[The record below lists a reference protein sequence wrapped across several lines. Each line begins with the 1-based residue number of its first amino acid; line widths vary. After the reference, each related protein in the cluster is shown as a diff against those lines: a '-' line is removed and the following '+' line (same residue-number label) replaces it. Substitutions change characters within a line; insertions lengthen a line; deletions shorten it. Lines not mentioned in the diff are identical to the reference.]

1 MGGLAM
7 SQQTFVYDPAT
18 EGFQRHMQ
26 SVYRTLRDE
35 YPVHVTPDGAFVL
48 SRFED
53 VWSAVHDWGSFSSAG
68 VAEAAEL
75 RPQMIYM
82 DPPDHTSLRSLVSRA
97 FTPKRVADLEPRVRA
112 VADQLL
118 ARVVA
123 VGRCDL
129 VHEFASPLPSTI
141 MSDLI
146 GVPDEHREA
155 FQGWIEAFLEVTS
168 PDDIA
173 GRATNIY
180 NLFGSLLAERRALPA
195 DDLMSALLAARVD
208 GDGLS
213 DDDLLGFCFL
223 LLVAGNDTTTSLIS
237 NGAELLARHQD
248 QRAELAAD
256 PSLIPAAV
264 EEMVRIESP
273 TQALSRT
280 AMRDVELHGTM
291 IGAGSRVMLLWGS
304 ANLDDREFEDPEVFD
319 IHRQPSRHLG
329 FGHGI
334 HVCLG
339 AALARLEARVAFEE
353 LLARVPDYELCGT
366 PERYVSNWA
375 RAWRILPL
383 QFESAR

>member
-1 MGGLAM
+1 MN
-7 SQQTFVYDPAT
+7 QRTFVYEPAT
-18 EGFQRHMQ
+18 TQFQREMHA
-26 SVYRTLRDE
+26 VYRTLRDE
-35 YPVHVTPDGAFVL
+35 YPVYVAPDGAYVL

-53 VWSAVHDWGSFSSAG
+53 VWGAVHDWGSFSSAG

-82 DPPDHTSLRSLVSRA
+82 DPPDHTSLRALVSRA

-118 ARVVA
+118 ARITSA
-123 VGRCDL
+123 GHCDL

-155 FQGWIEAFLEVTS
+155 FQGWIEAFFEVTS

-180 NLFGSLLAERRALPA
+180 ALFGSLLADRRQVPA
-195 DDLMSALLAARVD
+195 DDLMSALLAAQVD
-208 GDGLS
+208 GDRLS

-237 NGAELLARHQD
+237 NGAELLARHRD
-248 QRAELAAD
+248 QRAELASD
-256 PSLIPAAV
+256 RSLIPAAV
-264 EEMVRIESP
+264 EEMLRIESP

-280 AMRDVELHGTM
+280 AMREVELHGTT
-291 IGAGSRVMLLWGS
+291 IPAGSRVMLLWGS
-304 ANLDDREFEDPEVFD
+304 ANLDDREFDDPDVFD
-319 IHRQPSRHLG
+319 IHREPTRHLG

-339 AALARLEARVAFEE
+339 AALARLETRVAFEE
-353 LLARVPDYELCGT
+353 LLARMPEYRLSGE

-375 RAWRILPL
+375 RAWRFLPL
-383 QFESAR
+383 EFESVR

>member
-1 MGGLAM
+1 MG
-7 SQQTFVYDPAT
+7 QQAFVYDPAT
-18 EGFQRHMQ
+18 EQFQREMHAI
-26 SVYRTLRDE
+26 YRTLRDE
-35 YPVHVTPDGAFVL
+35 HPVYVAPDGAYVL
-48 SRFED
+48 SRFDD
-53 VWSAVHDWGSFSSAG
+53 VWTAVHDWGTFSSAG

-82 DPPDHTSLRSLVSRA
+82 DPPDHTALRALVSRA
-97 FTPKRVADLEPRVRA
+97 FTPKRVADLEPRVRL

-118 ARVVA
+118 SRVA
-123 VGRCDL
+123 AAGTCDL

-146 GVPDEHREA
+146 GVPDEHRKA
-155 FQGWIEAFLEVTS
+155 FQGWIEAFLEVTG
-168 PDDIA
+168 PEDIA
-173 GRATNIY
+173 SRAANIY
-180 NLFGSLLAERRALPA
+180 GLFGSLLAERRHSPA
-195 DDLMSALLAARVD
+195 DDLMSALLAAQVD
-208 GDGLS
+208 GENLS

-248 QRAELAAD
+248 QRGELAGD

-280 AMRDVELHGTM
+280 AMRDVDLHGTT
-291 IGAGSRVMLLWGS
+291 IPAGSRVILLWGS
-304 ANLDDREFEDPEVFD
+304 ANLDDREFADPDLFD
-319 IHRQPSRHLG
+319 IHRRPTRHLG

-339 AALARLEARVAFEE
+339 AALARLESRVAFEE
-353 LLARVPDYELCGT
+353 LLARMPEYEIRGE
-366 PERYVSNWA
+366 PRRYVSNWA
-375 RAWRILPL
+375 RAWRFLPL
-383 QFESAR
+383 TCESVG

>member
-1 MGGLAM
+1 M
-7 SQQTFVYDPAT
+7 SQQAFVYDPAT
-18 EGFQRHMQ
+18 EAFQREMHAI
-26 SVYRTLRDE
+26 YRTLRDE
-35 YPVHVTPDGAFVL
+35 YPVYVSPDGAYVL

-53 VWSAVHDWGSFSSAG
+53 VWDAVHDWGSFSSAG
-68 VAEAAEL
+68 VAEAAQL

-82 DPPDHTSLRSLVSRA
+82 DPPEHTSMRSLVSRA

-112 VADQLL
+112 VAGQLL
-118 ARVVA
+118 AGVA
-123 VGRCDL
+123 GAGGCDL
-129 VHEFASPLPSTI
+129 VHDFAGPLPSTI

-146 GVPDEHREA
+146 GVPAEHRKA

-180 NLFGSLLAERRALPA
+180 ALFGSLLAERRRSPA
-195 DDLMSALLAARVD
+195 DDLMSALLAAEVD
-208 GDGLS
+208 GESLS

-223 LLVAGNDTTTSLIS
+223 LLVAGNDTTTSLIG
-237 NGAELLARHQD
+237 NGAELLARHRD
-248 QRAELAAD
+248 QRAELAGN

-280 AMRDVELHGTM
+280 ATRDVELHGST
-291 IGAGSRVMLLWGS
+291 IPAGSRVMLLWGS

-319 IHRQPSRHLG
+319 IHRSPSRHLG

-339 AALARLEARVAFEE
+339 AALARLETRVAFEE
-353 LLARVPDYELCGT
+353 LLARAPDYELNGE

-375 RAWRILPL
+375 RAWRFLPL
-383 QFESAR
+383 QFERVR

>member
-1 MGGLAM
+1 M
-7 SQQTFVYDPAT
+7 SRTGFVYDPTTVA
-18 EGFQRHMQ
+18 FQQEMQ
-26 SVYRTLRDE
+26 AVYRTLRDE
-35 YPVHVTPDGAFVL
+35 HPVYAAPDGAFVL

-53 VWSAVHDWGSFSSAG
+53 VWNAVNDWGSFSSAG
-68 VAEAAEL
+68 VAEAAQL
-75 RPQMIYM
+75 QPQMIYM
-82 DPPDHTSLRSLVSRA
+82 DPPNHTALRRLVSRA

-112 VADQLL
+112 VADELL
-118 ARVVA
+118 TKLAA
-123 VGRCDL
+123 GGGGGDL

-146 GVPDEHREA
+146 GVPEEHRTA

-180 NLFGSLLAERRALPA
+180 ALFGTLLAERRRSPA
-195 DDLMSALLAARVD
+195 DDLMSALLAARVE
-208 GDGLS
+208 GDSLS

-223 LLVAGNDTTTSLIS
+223 LLVAGNDTTTSLIG
-237 NGAELLARHQD
+237 NGVELLARNKD

-256 PSLIPAAV
+256 PSLIPGAI
-264 EEMVRIESP
+264 EEMLRIESP

-280 AMRDVELHGTM
+280 AMRDVELHGTT
-291 IGAGSRVMLLWGS
+291 IPAGSRVMLLWGA
-304 ANLDDREFEDPEVFD
+304 ANLDDREFPDPEVFD
-319 IHRQPSRHLG
+319 IHRRAARHLG

-339 AALARLEARVAFEE
+339 AALARLESRVAFEE
-353 LLARVPDYELCGT
+353 LLARSPEYELSGE

-383 QFESAR
+383 QFERVR

>member
-1 MGGLAM
+1 
-7 SQQTFVYDPAT
+7 
-18 EGFQRHMQ
+18 
-26 SVYRTLRDE
+26 
-35 YPVHVTPDGAFVL
+35 
-48 SRFED
+48 
-53 VWSAVHDWGSFSSAG
+53 
-68 VAEAAEL
+68 
-75 RPQMIYM
+75 
-82 DPPDHTSLRSLVSRA
+82 LVSRA

-112 VADQLL
+112 VADELL
-118 ARVVA
+118 TKLAA
-123 VGRCDL
+123 GGGGDL

-146 GVPDEHREA
+146 GVPEEHRTA

-180 NLFGSLLAERRALPA
+180 ALFGTLLAERRRSPA
-195 DDLMSALLAARVD
+195 DDLMSALLAARVE
-208 GDGLS
+208 GDSLS

-223 LLVAGNDTTTSLIS
+223 LLVAGNDTTTSLIG
-237 NGAELLARHQD
+237 NGVELLARNKD

-256 PSLIPAAV
+256 PSLIPGAI
-264 EEMVRIESP
+264 EEMLRIESP

-280 AMRDVELHGTM
+280 AMRDVELHGTT
-291 IGAGSRVMLLWGS
+291 IPAGSRVMLLWGA
-304 ANLDDREFEDPEVFD
+304 ANLDDREFPDPEVFD
-319 IHRQPSRHLG
+319 IHRRAARHLG

-339 AALARLEARVAFEE
+339 AALARLESRVAVEE
-353 LLARVPDYELCGT
+353 LLARSPEYELSGE

-383 QFESAR
+383 QFERVR

>member
-1 MGGLAM
+1 MT
-7 SQQTFVYDPAT
+7 QQAFVYEPAT
-18 EGFQRHMQ
+18 EEFQRDMG
-26 SVYRTLRDE
+26 SVYRTLRNE
-35 YPVHVTPDGAFVL
+35 HPVYVAPDGAYVL

-53 VWSAVHDWGSFSSAG
+53 VWSAVHDWASFSSAG

-82 DPPDHTSLRSLVSRA
+82 DPPDHTALRALVSRA

-112 VADQLL
+112 VADELL
-118 ARVVA
+118 
-123 VGRCDL
+123 GRMASAGHCEL
-129 VHEFASPLPSTI
+129 VHDFASPLPSTI

-155 FQGWIEAFLEVTS
+155 FQSWIEAFLEVTS

-180 NLFGSLLAERRALPA
+180 TLFGSLLSERRLAPSN
-195 DDLMSALLAARVD
+195 DLMSALLAAHVD
-208 GDGLS
+208 GDRLS

-237 NGAELLARHQD
+237 NGAELLARHPD
-248 QRAELAAD
+248 QRAELAID

-264 EEMVRIESP
+264 EEMLRIESP

-280 AMRDVELHGTM
+280 AMRDVDLHGTT
-291 IGAGSRVMLLWGS
+291 IPAGSRVMLLWGS
-304 ANLDDREFEDPEVFD
+304 ANLDDREFDGPDVFD
-319 IHRQPSRHLG
+319 IHRQPARHLG

-339 AALARLEARVAFEE
+339 AALARLETRVAFEE
-353 LLARVPDYELCGT
+353 LLARMPEYRLSGE

-375 RAWRILPL
+375 RAWRFLPL
-383 QFESAR
+383 ELESVP

>member
-1 MGGLAM
+1 M

-18 EGFQRHMQ
+18 EQFHNEMHA
-26 SVYRTLRDE
+26 VYQTLRDE
-35 YPVHVTPDGAFVL
+35 YPVYVAPNGAYVL
-48 SRFED
+48 SRFDD
-53 VWSAVHDWGSFSSAG
+53 VWAAVHDWASFSSAG

-97 FTPKRVADLEPRVRA
+97 FTPKRVADLEPRIRT

-118 ARVVA
+118 TRVART
-123 VGRCDL
+123 GSFDL
-129 VHEFASPLPSTI
+129 VHEFASPLPSTV

-155 FQGWIEAFLEVTS
+155 FRGWIEAFLEVTS
-168 PDDIA
+168 PEDIA

-180 NLFGSLLAERRALPA
+180 TLFGSLLAERRRSPA
-195 DDLMSALLAARVD
+195 DDLMSALLAAQASSD
-208 GDGLS
+208 SLS

-237 NGAELLARHQD
+237 NGAELLVRHKA
-248 QRAELAAD
+248 QRAELAGD

-280 AMRDVELHGTM
+280 ATRDVELHRMT
-291 IGAGSRVMLLWGS
+291 IPAGSRVMLLWGS
-304 ANLDDREFEDPEVFD
+304 ANLDDREFVDPERFD
-319 IHRQPSRHLG
+319 IHRSPSRHLG

-339 AALARLEARVAFEE
+339 AALARLESRVAFEE
-353 LLARVPDYELCGT
+353 LLARMPEYELDGE

-375 RAWRILPL
+375 RAWRFLPL
-383 QFESAR
+383 ACGSAR

>member
-1 MGGLAM
+1 M
-7 SQQTFVYDPAT
+7 SQQAFVYEPAT
-18 EGFQRHMQ
+18 EAFQRDMRT
-26 SVYRTLRDE
+26 VYRTLRDE
-35 YPVHVTPDGAFVL
+35 YPVYVAPDGAYVL

-82 DPPDHTSLRSLVSRA
+82 DPPDHTALRALVSRA

-118 ARVVA
+118 ARMA
-123 VGRCDL
+123 GAGRCEL
-129 VHEFASPLPSTI
+129 VHDFASPLPSTI

-155 FQGWIEAFLEVTS
+155 FQSWIEAFLEVTS

-180 NLFGSLLAERRALPA
+180 TLFGSLLSERRRAPTN
-195 DDLMSALLAARVD
+195 DLMSALLAAHLD

-237 NGAELLARHQD
+237 NGAELLARHPD
-248 QRAELAAD
+248 QRAELAID
-256 PSLIPAAV
+256 PSLLPAAV
-264 EEMVRIESP
+264 EEMLRIESP

-280 AMRDVELHGTM
+280 AMRDVDLHGTT
-291 IGAGSRVMLLWGS
+291 IPAGSRVMLLWGS
-304 ANLDDREFEDPEVFD
+304 ANLDDREFDDPDVFD
-319 IHRQPSRHLG
+319 IHRRPSRHLG

-339 AALARLEARVAFEE
+339 AALARLETRVAFEE
-353 LLARVPDYELCGT
+353 LLARMPDYRVSGE
-366 PERYVSNWA
+366 PERYISNWA
-375 RAWRILPL
+375 RAWRFLPL
-383 QFESAR
+383 EFEFVP